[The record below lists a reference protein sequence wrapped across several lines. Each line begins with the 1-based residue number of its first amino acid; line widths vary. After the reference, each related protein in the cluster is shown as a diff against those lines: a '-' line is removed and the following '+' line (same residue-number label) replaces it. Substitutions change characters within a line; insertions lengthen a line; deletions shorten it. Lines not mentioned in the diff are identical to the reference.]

1 MNGTVIVYIAKNSPS
16 GLESP
21 PLFDINIISLAN
33 TITTLPRHGYLL
45 EVTNGVMLVNSRYY
59 LANVS
64 FSPRTI

>member
-21 PLFDINIISLAN
+21 PLLIINIISLAS

-45 EVTNGVMLVNSRYY
+45 EVTDCVMLV
-59 LANVS
+59 
-64 FSPRTI
+64 